1 MYIVNSPR
9 VGTVGEPYDPAG
21 QDVGYLLAAGFIVQ
35 KSHTKATKSAKT
47 DEVETSEKESHGN

>member
-21 QDVGYLLAAGFIVQ
+21 QDVAYLLAAGFIVQ
-35 KSHTKATKSAKT
+35 KSHTKPPKSAKT
-47 DEVETSEKESHGN
+47 NEVETSEKE